1 MSDDPF
7 HEVVEALPTI
17 GLYVEPTGDDLSLWL
32 VNGEEMTDTG
42 LIKLAALLGLV
53 SGSATIQ

>member
-7 HEVVEALPTI
+7 HEAVEALRAI

-32 VNGEEMTDTG
+32 VNGEEMTDAG
-42 LIKLAALLGLV
+42 LMKLATLLSLAP
-53 SGSATIQ
+53 GSATIQ

>member
-7 HEVVEALPTI
+7 HEAVEALRAL

-32 VNGEEMTDTG
+32 VNGEEMTDAG
-42 LIKLAALLGLV
+42 LMKLATLLSLV
-53 SGSATIQ
+53 PGSVTIQ

>member
-1 MSDDPF
+1 MTDDPF
-7 HEVVEALPTI
+7 HEAVEALRAL

-32 VNGEEMTDTG
+32 VNGEEMTDAG
-42 LIKLAALLGLV
+42 LMKLAALLGPV